1 MKKSIA
7 RTVMLLGMTAAAST
21 AMAADPAYI
30 PWTFDDFDS
39 NCEVIETAGAQPLE
53 LSAVSVEITDDAEA
67 GELGW

>member
-7 RTVMLLGMTAAAST
+7 VMVIVTGLTVATTAANAT
-21 AMAADPAYI
+21 EQGYI

-39 NCEVIETAGAQPLE
+39 NCEVIETAEAQPLE
-53 LSAVSVEITDDAEA
+53 LSAVTVEINDDIEA

>member
-7 RTVMLLGMTAAAST
+7 MIVMLLGMTAAGT
-21 AMAADPAYI
+21 PAMASGTAYI

-39 NCEVIETAGAQPLE
+39 NCEVIDTAGVQPLE